1 MNKLDNLKYW
11 VWLTMTFLPA
21 NPVKWTYLNEFS
33 SVKEAYEKTIAGDLT
48 GSQKE
53 ILKKHKVVKLDKC
66 EQLIE
71 YCLNNGIKIYCYE
84 DEDYPQRFRSIF
96 NPPSVLFVLGSLEN
110 INSELTLAVIGAR
123 EPCDYSVRV
132 ASRISYELAKAGTV
146 LVSGFALGI
155 DSVAHKSAIEA
166 GSKTIAVI
174 GCGLDIDY
182 PKENAK
188 FKSLIAQNGAI
199 ISEYPP
205 KTPIKRHYFVA
216 RNRLIA
222 ALSLGVVIIEAGE
235 ASGTLN
241 TAGYALS
248 YGNEIFVVPP
258 HDIFDSRFYGQT
270 KLLRDG
276 ATPAFSHTDIMF
288 PYYSQYSH
296 KLKMMNFASEVNV
309 YADDKQQVVEKQ
321 SNKKAKKSSVKSKD
335 KQNTSEY
342 DFISETVYDEFS
354 VDYESLS
361 PTQKQICQALRDG
374 VKHCDLLSAELGIRI
389 ETVLSDLTELEVY
402 GYIEAISGKRY
413 RLLNID

>member
-11 VWLTMTFLPA
+11 VWLTLTFLPA

-33 SVKEAYEKTIAGDLT
+33 NVREAYEKTVSNDLT
-48 GSQKE
+48 ATQKE
-53 ILKKHKVVKLDKC
+53 ILKKHKAVKLDKC

-146 LVSGFALGI
+146 LISGFALGI

-182 PKENAK
+182 PKENSK
-188 FKSLIAQNGAI
+188 FKSIIAENGAI

-205 KTPIKRHYFVA
+205 KTSVKRHYFVA

-235 ASGTLN
+235 SSGTLN

-258 HDIFDSRFYGQT
+258 HDVFDSRFYGQT

-296 KLKMMNFASEVNV
+296 KLKMLNFASEVDI
-309 YADDKQQVVEKQ
+309 YADEKQ
-321 SNKKAKKSSVKSKD
+321 EAADNTNKKVKKSSGKPKGMQKD
-335 KQNTSEY
+335 SAEEIVLEAS
-342 DFISETVYDEFS
+342 FDEFS

-361 PTQKQICQALRDG
+361 PTQKQICEALREG
-374 VKHCDLLSAELGIRI
+374 VKHCDQLSVELKIRI

-402 GYIEAISGKRY
+402 GYVEAISGKRY